1 MAHKSNEPCTAASW
15 RPYVSAP
22 DIWMIG
28 DIQGCLTPLDAL
40 LSQPLIAQNP
50 SAQFWFA
57 GDLVNRGPSSL
68 QTLRRLM
75 SLEDRSVFL
84 LGNHDLHLLA
94 VAAGI
99 RAPGKNDTFQEVLT
113 APDAGDIIHWLRH
126 RKLAHFDLDHLMI
139 HAGVLPKWSVK
150 KTLSLAAE
158 VEQALRS
165 DGWAKLLQ
173 KMYGNEPAHW
183 KDGHTGTKRLRVIM
197 NALTRLRM
205 CNPKGHMML
214 TVKSSPKDRSDGL
227 IPWFDLPDRA
237 THNVTVVFGHWS
249 TLGLLNRPNVIC
261 LDTGCVWGGHL
272 TAMRLQD
279 RQLVQ
284 VACHQEMDPLAV
296 S

>member
-1 MAHKSNEPCTAASW
+1 M
-15 RPYVSAP
+15 SAP

-28 DIQGCLTPLDAL
+28 DIQGCYAPLDML
-40 LSQPLIAQNP
+40 LSQPEIANNDQ
-50 SAQFWFA
+50 ARFWFA

-75 SLEDRSVFL
+75 SLEDRSIFL

-99 RAPGKNDTFQEVLT
+99 RPPGKNDTFHEVLT
-113 APDAGDIIHWLRH
+113 APDAGDIIDWLRH
-126 RKLAHFDLDHLMI
+126 RKLAHFELDHLMV

-150 KTLSLAAE
+150 KTLSLAGE

-165 DGWAKLLQ
+165 DSWAKSLQ
-173 KMYGNEPAHW
+173 KMYGNEPTRW
-183 KDGHTGTKRLRVIM
+183 KDGHTGAKRLRVIV

-214 TVKSSPKDRSDGL
+214 SVKSSPKDRADDL
-227 IPWFDLPDRA
+227 IPWFDMPERA
-237 THNVTVVFGHWS
+237 TREVTVVFGHWS
-249 TLGLLNRPNVIC
+249 TLGLLNRPDVVC

-279 RQLVQ
+279 RRLVQ

>member
-1 MAHKSNEPCTAASW
+1 M
-15 RPYVSAP
+15 SAP

-28 DIQGCLTPLDAL
+28 DIQGCYTPLDAL
-40 LSQPLIAQNP
+40 LAQPVIADNP
-50 SAQFWFA
+50 LTRFWFA
-57 GDLVNRGPSSL
+57 GDLVNRGPKSL

-75 SLEDRSVFL
+75 SIEDRSVFV

-94 VAAGI
+94 MAAGI
-99 RAPGKNDTFQEVLT
+99 RGPGKNDTSHEVLT
-113 APDAGDIIHWLRH
+113 APDAGDIIYWLRH
-126 RKLAHFDLDHLMI
+126 RKLAHFELDHLMV

-150 KTLSLAAE
+150 KTLSLASE

-165 DGWAKLLQ
+165 DNWAKSLQ
-173 KMYGNEPAHW
+173 KMYGNEPTRW
-183 KDGHTGTKRLRVIM
+183 KEGHTGAKRLRVII

-214 TVKSSPKDRSDGL
+214 SVKSSPRDRSDDL
-227 IPWFDLPDRA
+227 IPWFDMPGRA
-237 THNVTVVFGHWS
+237 TNDVTVVFGHWS
-249 TLGLLNRPNVIC
+249 TLGLLNRPDVIC

-279 RQLVQ
+279 RKLVQ
-284 VACHQEMDPLAV
+284 IACHQEMDPLAV